1 MSGGAAPEPGA
12 GALAPPGDRP
22 VEPRGMRE
30 NRAMAETFGVVLFVV
45 VGIAAVVAVVTMAG
59 ARRSYDEIG
68 RGGLSLRDGSDG
80 EDDRSGPIGGGTGG
94 APPAVSAAVRDEE
107 IRQLVQARSD
117 RRVRRGQEPLDVPA
131 EVARLTAPAQRAAAP
146 ADPALRAEIRDLVV
160 ARNARR
166 ERAGKEPLDVDAEV
180 ERRLA
185 ELQA

>member
-1 MSGGAAPEPGA
+1 
-12 GALAPPGDRP
+12 
-22 VEPRGMRE
+22 
-30 NRAMAETFGVVLFVV
+30 MAESFGVVVFVV
-45 VGIAAVVAVVTMAG
+45 VGIAAVVALVTMAG

-80 EDDRSGPIGGGTGG
+80 EDGSHGPVGGLAG
-94 APPAVSAAVRDEE
+94 ATAGVGVSAAVRDEE

-117 RRVRRGQEPLDVPA
+117 RRVRRGQAPLDVPA
-131 EVARLTAPAQRAAAP
+131 EVARLTAPAHGVPAP

-166 ERAGKEPLDVDAEV
+166 ARAGKEPLDVEAEV

-185 ELQA
+185 ELQG

>member
-1 MSGGAAPEPGA
+1 MH
-12 GALAPPGDRP
+12 D
-22 VEPRGMRE
+22 
-30 NRAMAETFGVVLFVV
+30 NRLMAESFGVVLFVV

-80 EDDRSGPIGGGTGG
+80 EDGRGAARGS
-94 APPAVSAAVRDEE
+94 APPPVSAAVRDEE

-131 EVARLTAPAQRAAAP
+131 EVARLTAPAAGAPAA

-166 ERAGKEPLDVDAEV
+166 ARAGKEPLDVESEV

>member
-1 MSGGAAPEPGA
+1 
-12 GALAPPGDRP
+12 
-22 VEPRGMRE
+22 
-30 NRAMAETFGVVLFVV
+30 MAESFGVVVFVV

-68 RGGLSLRDGSDG
+68 RGGLSLRDGTDG
-80 EDDRSGPIGGGTGG
+80 EDGSHGPVGGLAGAAAGGG
-94 APPAVSAAVRDEE
+94 VSAAVRDEE

-131 EVARLTAPAQRAAAP
+131 EVARLTAPAAGAPAA

-166 ERAGKEPLDVDAEV
+166 ARAGKEPLDVESEV

>member
-1 MSGGAAPEPGA
+1 MH
-12 GALAPPGDRP
+12 DNRP
-22 VEPRGMRE
+22 
-30 NRAMAETFGVVLFVV
+30 MAETFGVVLFVV
-45 VGIAAVVAVVTMAG
+45 MGIAAVVAVVTMAG

-80 EDDRSGPIGGGTGG
+80 EDDRSGPVGG
-94 APPAVSAAVRDEE
+94 ARSRPAPAPVSAAVRDEE

-117 RRVRRGQEPLDVPA
+117 RRVRRGQAPLDVPA
-131 EVARLTAPAQRAAAP
+131 EVARLTAPAQGAP
-146 ADPALRAEIRDLVV
+146 VTADPALRAEIRDLVV

-166 ERAGKEPLDVDAEV
+166 ARAGKEPLDVEAEV